1 MDAQCVLHILLAG
14 CLACFFHSSKSC
26 TECTQVVNLQND
38 SASKPDWRL
47 NKRKLKKSF
56 KKLRWMQSSW
66 KFASKPDWRLNIWS
80 GDQKWRNG
88 NKHRKYL
95 EKYLHKK
102 LGYFCNLTLSMA
114 LYKSLAYSWTGI
126 ITSQPNPIMR
136 KSEIWFHHKKR
147 MEHIIIAEKDNSR
160 RNPLVVLRHPQQK
173 FWKYIYVS
181 IAFWNIFLKIFLSLG
196 LLLSLLEL
204 TLVYKVCKVLMG
216 FWQLECSD
224 GL

>member
-1 MDAQCVLHILLAG
+1 MILHQSQIG
-14 CLACFFHSSKSC
+14 GWIK
-26 TECTQVVNLQND
+26 E
-38 SASKPDWRL
+38 
-47 NKRKLKKSF
+47 NKKKKSF
-56 KKLRWMQSSW
+56 KNKKLRWMQSSW

-102 LGYFCNLTLSMA
+102 YLEIYLHKKLDYFCNLTFSMA

-147 MEHIIIAEKDNSR
+147 MEHIIIPGKDNSR

-173 FWKYIYVS
+173 FWKYLYIGQL
-181 IAFWNIFLKIFLSLG
+181 NLSYSCENSFISKMPGETCLWKKRWKY
-196 LLLSLLEL
+196 LWVHFS
-204 TLVYKVCKVLMG
+204 
-216 FWQLECSD
+216 
-224 GL
+224 